1 MKFFSFIG
9 IQLSFNCM
17 KLYTMAVVVD
27 QHREFKPF
35 CRSQRCRLQS
45 YTHLD
50 FSNCEIDQN
59 NFVNSLRE
67 AFEVACI
74 HRSFSTPCLSLVEEV
89 DYKPRI
95 RIMVGRGARL
105 HGVIEEAANALA
117 SGVDPVPV
125 SSGLGGA
132 YILRNESGVNIAVVK
147 PVDEEPFACNN
158 PKGFVGRLMGQPGL
172 KRSIRIGETGVREL
186 AAYLLDYGGFVGV
199 PPTALVEISNVGFH
213 VNNSYGTPAAPRKIA
228 SLQSYVDH
236 DCDAGD
242 VGPSSFSVAAVHRIG
257 IFDIRLLNIDRHAG
271 NLLVKKKQ
279 RHENCDVGEVEL
291 VPIDHGLCLPEW
303 LDDPYFEWLH
313 WPQASVPFSET
324 ELEYIANLDPF
335 KDAELLR
342 SELPAIREASIRILI
357 LCTIFLKKAAA
368 FGLCLADI
376 GEMMTRE
383 FGSGEENLS
392 ALENLCARAMAI
404 VPIIISGEHN
414 TEQENSDLEMFK
426 FKSEIKYDGHH
437 KEVSDPQLLETSE
450 ILKAPK
456 VPKLPW
462 PDYPTGSK
470 TTTIS
475 NIETDENIHKDDII
489 DCNYMVPK
497 SSNHGSLIKKS
508 KSFSV
513 QNLHS
518 ESGAIMFGE
527 MSRDVWEL
535 FLESFE
541 KLLPE
546 ALDKTRCVGS
556 KLQRMGTSCKF

>member
-1 MKFFSFIG
+1 
-9 IQLSFNCM
+9 M

-27 QHREFKPF
+27 QRREFKAF

-89 DYKPRI
+89 DYKPKI
-95 RIMVGRGARL
+95 RIMVGRGTRL
-105 HGVIEEAANALA
+105 HGVIEEAVNALA

-132 YILRNESGVNIAVVK
+132 YILCNEGGVNIAVVK
-147 PVDEEPFACNN
+147 PIDEEPFACNN

-172 KRSIRIGETGVREL
+172 KRSVRIGETGVREL
-186 AAYLLDYGGFVGV
+186 AAYLLDYGGVVGV

-213 VNNSYGTPAAPRKIA
+213 VNNSYGIPAAPRKIA

-236 DCDAGD
+236 DCDAGEL
-242 VGPSSFSVAAVHRIG
+242 GPSSFSVAAVHRIG

-279 RHENCDVGEVEL
+279 RHESCDVGVVEL

-368 FGLCLADI
+368 IGLCLADI

-404 VPIIISGEHN
+404 VPIIISGEHDG
-414 TEQENSDLEMFK
+414 EQEKSDLEMFK
-426 FKSEIKYDGHH
+426 FESESKYDGHN
-437 KEVSDPQLLETSE
+437 KEVSYPQLRGTSE
-450 ILKAPK
+450 VPKPPKAPK
-456 VPKLPW
+456 LQCL
-462 PDYPTGSK
+462 DYPTESE
-470 TTTIS
+470 TTPLT
-475 NIETDENIHKDDII
+475 NIETDENIHKDDI
-489 DCNYMVPK
+489 DCNYIVPK
-497 SSNHGSLIKKS
+497 SSNHGSLIKS

-513 QNLHS
+513 QNLQIES
-518 ESGAIMFGE
+518 EAIMFGE
-527 MSRDVWEL
+527 MSRDEWEL
-535 FLESFE
+535 FLDSFE

-546 ALDKTRCVGS
+546 VLDKTRCVGS

>member
-1 MKFFSFIG
+1 
-9 IQLSFNCM
+9 M
-17 KLYTMAVVVD
+17 KLFMMAVVVD
-27 QHREFKPF
+27 RHCEFKPF

-45 YTHLD
+45 YTHID

-74 HRSFSTPCLSLVEEV
+74 HRSFSTPCLSLVEQV
-89 DYKPRI
+89 DNKPRI
-95 RIMVGRGARL
+95 KIMLGRATTGL
-105 HGVIEEAANALA
+105 HAVIEEATNALS

-132 YILRNESGVNIAVVK
+132 YILRNESGFNIAVVK
-147 PVDEEPFACNN
+147 PIDEEPFACNN

-172 KRSIRIGETGVREL
+172 KRSVRIGETGIREL

-213 VNNSYGTPAAPRKIA
+213 VNNSSGIPTARCKIA

-242 VGPSSFSVAAVHRIG
+242 LGPSSFSVAAVHRIG

-279 RHENCDVGEVEL
+279 RHENCDVGVVGL

-324 ELEYIANLDPF
+324 ELEYIANLDPV

-357 LCTIFLKKAAA
+357 LCTIFLKKAVAS
-368 FGLCLADI
+368 GLCLADI

-383 FGSGEENLS
+383 FGSGEEILS

-404 VPIIISGEHN
+404 VPTIISGEREARH
-414 TEQENSDLEMFK
+414 ENGDLEMLK
-426 FKSEIKYDGHH
+426 FESESTYDGRN
-437 KEVSDPQLLETSE
+437 KEVFGPHLRKTPE
-450 ILKAPK
+450 ILKPPK
-456 VPKLPW
+456 VPKLPC
-462 PDYPTGSK
+462 PTTGSRRY
-470 TTTIS
+470 
-475 NIETDENIHKDDII
+475 EYDIN
-489 DCNYMVPK
+489 DFNYMVVPK
-497 SSNHGSLIKKS
+497 SNNHVGLTKS

-513 QNLHS
+513 QKLHS
-518 ESGAIMFGE
+518 ESGAIMFGK
-527 MSRDVWEL
+527 MSRDEWEV
-535 FLESFE
+535 FLDSFE
-541 KLLPE
+541 KLLPT
-546 ALDKTRCVGS
+546 ALDETRRVGS

>member
-1 MKFFSFIG
+1 MIIFEFIG
-9 IQLSFNCM
+9 MQLSVSCM
-17 KLYTMAVVVD
+17 NKMAIVVN

-35 CRSQRCRLQS
+35 CRSQRCNQS
-45 YTHLD
+45 YSHLHY
-50 FSNCEIDQN
+50 SNGEIDRTN
-59 NFVNSLRE
+59 LVNSLRE

-89 DYKPRI
+89 ENKPRI
-95 RIMVGRGARL
+95 KMVVGRSTARL
-105 HGVIEEAANALA
+105 HAVIEEAANALA
-117 SGVDPVPV
+117 CGVDPVPV

-132 YILRNESGVNIAVVK
+132 YILCNESGVNIAVTK
-147 PVDEEPFACNN
+147 PIDEEPFACNN

-172 KRSIRIGETGVREL
+172 KRSVRIGETGIREL

-199 PPTALVEISNVGFH
+199 PPTALVEISHVGFH
-213 VNNSYGTPAAPRKIA
+213 VNDSFGTPTITPPPCKIA

-236 DCDAGD
+236 DCDAGEL
-242 VGPSSFSVAAVHRIG
+242 GPSSFSVAAVHRIG

-279 RHENCDVGEVEL
+279 RHENCGVGEVEL

-335 KDAELLR
+335 KDAQLLR
-342 SELPAIREASIRILI
+342 SELPGIREASIRILI
-357 LCTIFLKKAAA
+357 LCTIFLKKAVA

-383 FGSGEENLS
+383 FGCGEENLS
-392 ALENLCARAMAI
+392 ALENLCARAVAL
-404 VPIIISGEHN
+404 VPIIGSGEH
-414 TEQENSDLEMFK
+414 ENEDPEMFQ
-426 FKSEIKYDGHH
+426 FESERKYGHN
-437 KEVSDPQLLETSE
+437 KEDFYYPQCQDTPE
-450 ILKAPK
+450 
-456 VPKLPW
+456 VNLPC
-462 PDYPTGSK
+462 PLTQSNTTT
-470 TTTIS
+470 TTTITTTTTTALFNTHNDHIS
-475 NIETDENIHKDDII
+475 DMFLKT
-489 DCNYMVPK
+489 
-497 SSNHGSLIKKS
+497 SNHTSLIKS

-513 QNLHS
+513 RNLHS

-527 MSRDVWEL
+527 MSWEEWEL
-535 FLESFE
+535 FLVSFE

-546 ALDKTRCVGS
+546 ALDKTRHVGS
-556 KLQRMGTSCKF
+556 KLLRMGTSCKF